1 MNILILGAAGKIA
14 QLVREKLLKSTDYSL
29 TLFAREA
36 HQRIKI
42 ENSLRETIVEGD
54 FKDIS
59 TLRKAMENQDL
70 VFVATME
77 NVEAVG
83 NIVQAMSEN
92 EVDKLIGI
100 GSLGIYNELPESFN
114 HWNRKT
120 LGSILDRTKEAV
132 DYVDNRTDIDSVI
145 LRPAWLYN
153 EAGNEKYEITQK
165 GELFK
170 GTQVT
175 REAVAHLV
183 LEIIKNFEKYKNQ
196 NIGVSEPNTDGDQ
209 PLFLQ

>member
-1 MNILILGAAGKIA
+1 LRAPTAPRVRRCCLLRFLIFFFQAEAGIRDRNVTGVQTCALPIKIA

-77 NVEAVG
+77 NVEAME

-92 EVDKLIGI
+92 ELDKLIGI
-100 GSLGIYNELPESFN
+100 GSLG
-114 HWNRKT
+114 
-120 LGSILDRTKEAV
+120 
-132 DYVDNRTDIDSVI
+132 
-145 LRPAWLYN
+145 
-153 EAGNEKYEITQK
+153 
-165 GELFK
+165 
-170 GTQVT
+170 
-175 REAVAHLV
+175 
-183 LEIIKNFEKYKNQ
+183 
-196 NIGVSEPNTDGDQ
+196 
-209 PLFLQ
+209 